1 MFIIFRVV
9 YLNILRRL
17 TYRLSHTNLAKL
29 YLVYIRPLYACELW
43 DNCGIGSSQKLEQLQ
58 LEAVRIVTGL
68 LIFTYFYNMVNAN
81 TPNYLCILI
90 APTIQSASV
99 YPLINGN
106 DITLPFC
113 RLSSTRDSFISSTI
127 KMWNSSNDTIR
138 NVDSISKFKSELK
151 KIDKT
156 ENHAVPKHDLYG
168 PRKMNINLTHLR
180 SSTSFLNYDLFPV
193 GIVADTSCRCGA
205 SLENLKHFF
214 LDIPIYLEARTTLI
228 GHLNMVKT
236 CYTVDING
244 VRRPG

>member
-1 MFIIFRVV
+1 MRRKRG
-9 YLNILRRL
+9 ILE
-17 TYRLSHTNLAKL
+17 
-29 YLVYIRPLYACELW
+29 V
-43 DNCGIGSSQKLEQLQ
+43 
-58 LEAVRIVTGL
+58 
-68 LIFTYFYNMVNAN
+68 FYNMVNTN

-90 APTIQSASV
+90 APTIQSTSV
-99 YPLINGN
+99 YPLRNGN
-106 DITLPFC
+106 DIILPFC
-113 RLSSTRDSFISSTI
+113 RLSSTIDSSISSTM
-127 KMWNSSNDTIR
+127 KMWNSLNDTIR
-138 NVDSISKFKSELK
+138 NVDYISKYKSELK
-151 KIDKT
+151 KIDET

-168 PRKMNINLTHLR
+168 PRQMNIILTHLR
-180 SSTSFLNYDLFPV
+180 SSTSFLNYDLFRV